1 MARRFLIVSL
11 VLVPLLVA
19 PTVASAMGVPEHKA
33 FRLVN
38 AAREQHDLRS
48 LTARRRL
55 MRYAERHSHAMARQ
69 QTLFHS
75 SLSIGGYSG
84 LGECV
89 GEGPT
94 IYSVQQ
100 AFMASSVHRRI
111 ILGSWKWIGIGV
123 VIRDGIRYVT
133 ELFAR

>member
-1 MARRFLIVSL
+1 MARRLLILSI

-19 PTVASAMGVPEHKA
+19 PTVASATGVPERKA
-33 FRLVN
+33 LHLVN
-38 AAREQHDLRS
+38 ETRQQHGLRT
-48 LTARRRL
+48 LAARRRL
-55 MRYAERHSHAMARQ
+55 MRYAERHSHAMARS

-75 SLSIGGYSG
+75 TLSISGYWG

-94 IYSVQQ
+94 IYSIHQ
-100 AFMASSVHRRI
+100 AFLASSVHRRI

-123 VIRDGIRYVT
+123 VIRNGTRYVT
-133 ELFAR
+133 EVFAR